1 MKKFVLSSS
10 LRILDP
16 FLLIPKFS
24 KPGFSNTWTV
34 NFQMF
39 KLVLEKAC
47 SFPEVTILHPASC
60 SESPWIQ
67 VAYFA
72 IFLLPDFHKEVKLS
86 TNACWEREATICWPK
101 GVVLVVTESCSWSW
115 IGELTMCHSMTAQQ
129 VTECCRL
136 RWVSAFCHPVLQRRH
151 GAERIKTE
159 VCLLTKRTNFI
170 NYSVTHDGGGQG
182 GRRGWISQ

>member
-1 MKKFVLSSS
+1 MGRFIESTINRDWFYVLS
-10 LRILDP
+10 DHY
-16 FLLIPKFS
+16 FLLGNSFIKFI
-24 KPGFSNTWTV
+24 KFCVP
-34 NFQMF
+34 
-39 KLVLEKAC
+39 C